1 MASEIGAL
9 LNEVGNVLARD
20 TSYPLDGTF
29 LYVEVDWGM
38 VGMSIFKDLDGCLL
52 WRAPMDGLTDVLLEL
67 WEAEAP
73 EKRWASMQYRIADG
87 KFEASFT
94 HELIDPKVTTINRRA
109 GILQERYGNKQ
120 IVYPPLPQAV

>member
-9 LNEVGNVLARD
+9 LNEVETCLPETPATRFTEHSSTSRRIGGWSACRSLRILAIASSGGIRW
-20 TSYPLDGTF
+20 TSWRTF
-29 LYVEVDWGM
+29 C
-38 VGMSIFKDLDGCLL
+38 F
-52 WRAPMDGLTDVLLEL
+52 RL

-87 KFEASFT
+87 KFEASFL
-94 HELIDPKVTTINRRA
+94 HEPLDPKVTTIDRRA
-109 GILQERYGNKQ
+109 GILQQRYGNKQ